1 VIDDASVNA
10 QVSSAAINGM
20 PAASGYFQAQ
30 TQNGT
35 LAGLVPYISYGGNTY
50 QLLAYTV
57 AAQLSAYDAT
67 FRQATSSFASL
78 TDPSALGVQP
88 RKIEIIKLPSRMTL
102 AEFYSRYPS
111 TIPLEE
117 VAIINGVET
126 GATLAAATEV
136 KRVR

>member
-1 VIDDASVNA
+1 
-10 QVSSAAINGM
+10 M

-30 TQNGT
+30 TQDGT
-35 LAGLVPYISYGGNTY
+35 LAGLVSYISYGGNNY

-67 FRQATSSFASL
+67 FRQVTSSFASL
-78 TDPSALGVQP
+78 TDPSSLGVQP